1 MLSRAG
7 FFQGSSEK
15 FLKELSSMLE
25 VDLFLPGQYIIQQ
38 GQDGDKMYF
47 LNWGSVEVLL
57 GEQVVGNI
65 TAGNVF
71 GEMALFSN
79 GKRSCTVRATDT
91 CDCRS
96 VDQHRFQRLLVAYPE
111 ERERFDKLMEG
122 RLQETS
128 RLRQESR
135 KREEPPMG
143 RLRAITLRSLSVI
156 AKMSAPAVRKQTS
169 DQPVVRKQTSD
180 TPRAGRPATWPVAE
194 EEVKAKASAVPS
206 AAKRALAKLREASR
220 LRFEEPRPT
229 RKERRSCSV
238 STELDSREH
247 VESVESIGSEE
258 LSPASEELPGEE
270 SPPALEDVLAT
281 LQGLSPASAA
291 KSEVQL
297 PEIKGPAPTLPLRKR
312 QPKAQSAPSVSRR
325 GSACHLPPPAARR
338 ASAQLRAARG
348 ALAALARVPQ
358 TGWPP
363 PREPSKPKVNRR
375 HSFQGVVP
383 LATAAARLGASAP
396 KDRPEP
402 NDEPTPPEPSEPSE
416 PPEPAESPEPAEP
429 VRPYWPFAA
438 EPLPPIHVFHLNPSL
453 SPNSS
458 RSEVGEL
465 TASSDTATEEAD
477 AEDLL
482 EPESCFVM
490 HMVRGKFQLG
500 RAGPADYQVPN
511 RAKVCVSQP
520 QGGDTGGP
528 GGGSQQPQVVN
539 VTVSGTLSLSGPNA
553 AASLEALRG
562 LQLAHYLQQLMPSVG
577 QTLNVNL
584 DIRDD
589 AGDASR
595 LTSLYETM
603 ISQNQGFQVFVGPIT
618 RELSEVAASIT
629 SNNSKVLMLPFV
641 SLQALQRSQSPTS
654 VFSLEVPPYDLLKM
668 PMWKAYQ
675 KGARTLALWEH
686 QDEFYSLM
694 CNGTADEAAALG
706 MEVVLRHKGKTAEE
720 RLLVDVR
727 HMAAISP
734 DAVIICGDYK
744 MGVEVMMAMD
754 FIHFSPKAVVAWES
768 QHADFSGTLL
778 AASALNVL
786 GSEVW
791 STRLEPCN
799 LMLDSGCTTF
809 TRADF
814 FTSFKGLFG
823 SDPTLLAAQ
832 AAAALLA
839 ATYLVPNAF
848 QSSTTG
854 DTLTALVTELLSG
867 TGKES
872 FYHPL
877 VFDDFGFLTSALI
890 ESTQLEAMNLTEA
903 RRLQTQPQQQQQ
915 QQQQP
920 QQQQQQQLPVEPLSA
935 EALAA
940 YTTLT
945 PVLKGV
951 HVTEEAGTY
960 QPLYDIVYPRDPVEE
975 RKVVRY
981 PCDLGF
987 EVRTTSLLMMVDFA
1001 ARNVSGALS

>member
-1 MLSRAG
+1 MRRRRSALLWKQSRSLLKNHCMLSRAG

-206 AAKRALAKLREASR
+206 AAAKRALAKLREASR

-247 VESVESIGSEE
+247 VESVESIWSEE

-270 SPPALEDVLAT
+270 SPPALEAPACQETSALETSAACGGHHPAGEKPSSEHEEVWSTLGSPSPTSASLLSEDVLAT

-312 QPKAQSAPSVSRR
+312 QMREAHGPHGPHAPQALGPRPKAQSAPSVSRR

-402 NDEPTPPEPSEPSE
+402 NDEPTPPEPSDLLSRCGLVGHLQPSHCRQSTSSTST
-416 PPEPAESPEPAEP
+416 PASAQTPAAP
-429 VRPYWPFAA
+429 KLA
-438 EPLPPIHVFHLNPSL
+438 
-453 SPNSS
+453 SS
-458 RSEVGEL
+458 RPPA
-465 TASSDTATEEAD
+465 TRRQRKRMRKTCSS
-477 AEDLL
+477 
-482 EPESCFVM
+482 P
-490 HMVRGKFQLG
+490 R
-500 RAGPADYQVPN
+500 
-511 RAKVCVSQP
+511 
-520 QGGDTGGP
+520 
-528 GGGSQQPQVVN
+528 
-539 VTVSGTLSLSGPNA
+539 
-553 AASLEALRG
+553 
-562 LQLAHYLQQLMPSVG
+562 
-577 QTLNVNL
+577 
-584 DIRDD
+584 
-589 AGDASR
+589 
-595 LTSLYETM
+595 
-603 ISQNQGFQVFVGPIT
+603 
-618 RELSEVAASIT
+618 
-629 SNNSKVLMLPFV
+629 
-641 SLQALQRSQSPTS
+641 
-654 VFSLEVPPYDLLKM
+654 
-668 PMWKAYQ
+668 
-675 KGARTLALWEH
+675 
-686 QDEFYSLM
+686 
-694 CNGTADEAAALG
+694 AAL
-706 MEVVLRHKGKTAEE
+706 
-720 RLLVDVR
+720 
-727 HMAAISP
+727 
-734 DAVIICGDYK
+734 
-744 MGVEVMMAMD
+744 
-754 FIHFSPKAVVAWES
+754 
-768 QHADFSGTLL
+768 
-778 AASALNVL
+778 
-786 GSEVW
+786 
-791 STRLEPCN
+791 
-799 LMLDSGCTTF
+799 
-809 TRADF
+809 
-814 FTSFKGLFG
+814 
-823 SDPTLLAAQ
+823 
-832 AAAALLA
+832 
-839 ATYLVPNAF
+839 
-848 QSSTTG
+848 
-854 DTLTALVTELLSG
+854 
-867 TGKES
+867 
-872 FYHPL
+872 
-877 VFDDFGFLTSALI
+877 
-890 ESTQLEAMNLTEA
+890 
-903 RRLQTQPQQQQQ
+903 
-915 QQQQP
+915 
-920 QQQQQQQLPVEPLSA
+920 
-935 EALAA
+935 
-940 YTTLT
+940 
-945 PVLKGV
+945 
-951 HVTEEAGTY
+951 
-960 QPLYDIVYPRDPVEE
+960 
-975 RKVVRY
+975 
-981 PCDLGF
+981 
-987 EVRTTSLLMMVDFA
+987 
-1001 ARNVSGALS
+1001 